1 MDAPPLACSL
11 TAPELAA
18 RRVELAAVLR
28 GRAAEVAPLADGYA
42 FRYAADAA
50 PLAELARLVD
60 LERRCCPFL
69 RFRLTVEPG
78 GGPVSLELTGPAGT
92 REMLAAELGLAG

>member
-1 MDAPPLACSL
+1 MDALPLACNL

-18 RRVELAAVLR
+18 RLIELGAVLR

-42 FRYAADAA
+42 FRYAADDA
-50 PLAELARLVD
+50 PLAELARLID

-69 RFRLTVEPG
+69 RFQLTVEPG
-78 GGPVSLELTGPAGT
+78 GGPVSLALTGPNGT
-92 REMLAAELGLAG
+92 REMLEAELGLGG